1 MPKKKKVNKHITI
14 KEISDAFYAG
24 VSPSKIKK
32 MAQMLVKQNGIPQT
46 EYSRN
51 NRFDK

>member
-1 MPKKKKVNKHITI
+1 MPKKKVSKHITI

-32 MAQMLVKQNGIPQT
+32 MAQMLVKQNKVPQT
-46 EYSRN
+46 VYARSSRL
-51 NRFDK
+51 DK